1 MVGEKNEMIITVN
14 ISKAYKKPT
23 SKRAR
28 TAINLLREIVARNM
42 KADVEMVAISN
53 SVNNAIVAGKYKTP
67 LRSLKVKVIV
77 EEGRINVMLPDE
89 KIEKVSKEEKKP
101 ETKKV
106 EEKPVKA
113 VKSEKPEKHIGG
125 ERKAPGSEEKTADK
139 IIEEKERQDLNKMKK
154 G

>member
-1 MVGEKNEMIITVN
+1 MVEEKNDRLITVN
-14 ISKAYKKPT
+14 MSKAYKKPT

-28 TAINLLREIVARNM
+28 TAINLLRKIVARNM
-42 KADVEMVAISN
+42 KADEEMVAISN

-67 LRSLKVKVIV
+67 LRSLKVKVIM
-77 EEGRINVMLPDE
+77 EEGRINVVLPDE
-89 KIEKVSKEEKKP
+89 KIEKISKEEKKA

-106 EEKPVKA
+106 EERPVKA
-113 VKSEKPEKHIGG
+113 EKPEKYIGG

-139 IIEEKERQDLNKMKK
+139 IVEDKERQDLNKMKK